1 VSVMPIVAGSIMAVV
16 LAALAVCVL
25 LACRRK
31 KKAWRFPD
39 PTHELGGKCVY
50 IATHSATSLHIY
62 LDGKSDSDM

>member
-1 VSVMPIVAGSIMAVV
+1 MPIVAGSITAVV

-39 PTHELGGKCVY
+39 PTHELGGTCVY
-50 IATHSATSLHIY
+50 MATHSAPYIFI
-62 LDGKSDSDM
+62 